1 MADNF
6 TTKDAADATITGA
19 ADEIGGVKFPRV
31 KLIIGADGTNDG
43 DVASGNPMP
52 VSDAGGSL
60 TVDGTVA
67 VTNAGITTIAG
78 AVAGTEMQ
86 VDVLTMPTVTVNSH
100 AVTNAGTFAVQVDSC
115 SLPTGAATAAKQ
127 LADGHSVALSATD
140 NAVLDAIAAS
150 DASIDGKITA
160 CNTGAVV
167 LAAGTAGIGKLTANS
182 GVDIGD
188 VDVTSLPAITGAV
201 TANPSKLATTDDA
214 DFVRKYYTN
223 AGAVTDGI
231 VWSPAAGKR
240 WYITDIIVNTSAAAT
255 VTFEDDKAGGDDPVL
270 KLELAA
276 NGGFVSNF
284 KTPFASGEDAA
295 DLLVTTSAGNIYI
308 CCVGYE
314 T

>member
-6 TTKDAADATITGA
+6 AVTAGTGTTVAT
-19 ADEIGGVKFPRV
+19 DDVGGVHYQRV
-31 KLIIGADGTNDG
+31 KLVDGTLDSSTAI
-43 DVASGNPMP
+43 ASGGGVEAGALRVTIASDSTGV
-52 VSDAGGSL
+52 VSIDDNGGAI
-60 TVDGTVA
+60 TVDGTLA

-86 VDVLTMPTVTVNSH
+86 VDVLTMPSV
-100 AVTNAGTFAVQVDSC
+100 AVTNAGIT
-115 SLPTGAATAAKQ
+115 
-127 LADGHSVALSATD
+127 
-140 NAVLDAIAAS
+140 
-150 DASIDGKITA
+150 SIDGKITA

-167 LAAGTAGIGKLTANS
+167 ISSGTCTVDLGANNDVTVTNATAANLKCEEASASAIKTAVELIDNAIS
-182 GVDIGD
+182 GSEMQ
-188 VDVTSLPAITGAV
+188 VDVVTLPAVTGAV

-231 VWSPAAGKR
+231 VWSPSAGKR

-255 VTFEDDKAGGDDPVL
+255 ITFEDDKTGGDDPVL

-295 DLLVTTSAGNIYI
+295 DLLITTTAGNCYVAITGFE
-308 CCVGYE
+308 V
-314 T
+314 

>member
-6 TTKDAADATITGA
+6 AVTAGSGTTVAT
-19 ADEIGGVKFPRV
+19 DDVGGVHYQRV
-31 KLIIGADGTNDG
+31 KLVDGTLDSSTAI
-43 DVASGNPMP
+43 ASGGGVEAGALRVTIASDSTGV
-52 VSDAGGSL
+52 VSIDDNGGAI
-60 TVDGTVA
+60 TVDGTLA

-86 VDVLTMPTVTVNSH
+86 VDVLTMPSV
-100 AVTNAGTFAVQVDSC
+100 AVTNAGIT
-115 SLPTGAATAAKQ
+115 
-127 LADGHSVALSATD
+127 
-140 NAVLDAIAAS
+140 
-150 DASIDGKITA
+150 SIDGKITA

-167 LAAGTAGIGKLTANS
+167 ISSGTCTVDLGANNDVTVTNATAANLKCEEASASAIKTAVELIDNAIS
-182 GVDIGD
+182 GSEMQ
-188 VDVTSLPAITGAV
+188 VDVVTLPAVTGAV

-231 VWSPAAGKR
+231 VWSPSAGKR

-255 VTFEDDKAGGDDPVL
+255 ITFEDDKTGGDDPVL

-295 DLLVTTSAGNIYI
+295 DLLITTTAGNCYVAITGFE
-308 CCVGYE
+308 V
-314 T
+314 

>member
-1 MADNF
+1 MAANIQLNEGTSGKYAK
-6 TTKDAADATITGA
+6 TTEVSAGVHIGNTVLVTSAGAEVAPLTDTQLRATA
-19 ADEIGGVKFPRV
+19 V
-31 KLIIGADGTNDG
+31 
-43 DVASGNPMP
+43 P
-52 VSDAGGSL
+52 VS
-60 TVDGTVA
+60 GTVA

-127 LADGHSVALSATD
+127 LPDGHSVALSATD

-167 LAAGTAGIGKLTANS
+167 ISSGSCTVDLGANNDVTVTNATAANLKCEEASASAIKTAVEIIDNAIS
-182 GVDIGD
+182 GSEMQ
-188 VDVTSLPAITGAV
+188 VDVVTLPAVTGAV
-201 TANPSKLATTDDA
+201 TANPTKLATTDDA

-240 WYITDIIVNTSAAAT
+240 W
-255 VTFEDDKAGGDDPVL
+255 KP
-270 KLELAA
+270 
-276 NGGFVSNF
+276 
-284 KTPFASGEDAA
+284 SGC
-295 DLLVTTSAGNIYI
+295 GR
-308 CCVGYE
+308 
-314 T
+314 